1 VTAAVAAGAASRSH
15 TTPPI
20 DIFKI
25 EAVQQTCTD
34 CLTAEYSA
42 ALRVVKVQLEGTEVK
57 VDVSSGVM
65 RPLVP
70 KPLREAVF
78 TAVYNLAHPGVR
90 ATRRLIAS
98 RYLWPGL
105 AKDVLSWCRACQQ
118 CQRAKASRE
127 PPTAVQPIP
136 VPARFT
142 HIHVDLVGPLPVSA
156 EGYQYLFTVIDR
168 STRWA
173 EALPLM
179 VVATA
184 DCVDALI
191 SGWVARFGV
200 PTLITSDCGVQF
212 APALWA
218 ALMKKL
224 GVRHVMTTAYHPQSN
239 GVLERFHRRLK
250 EALRARAAATDWPLH
265 LPWVLLGLR
274 TAPREDSGVS
284 TAQLVYGCALQL
296 PGQLL
301 AAEEQPPL
309 IFSQQLNSGLP
320 CVSPLPPPNDTA
332 AVSQQ
337 LRAAEF
343 VYIKAPPAAL
353 SLSPAFRGPYAVR
366 KRSEKFYIVKIG
378 QRYEAVS

>member
-1 VTAAVAAGAASRSH
+1 
-15 TTPPI
+15 
-20 DIFKI
+20 
-25 EAVQQTCTD
+25 
-34 CLTAEYSA
+34 
-42 ALRVVKVQLEGTEVK
+42 
-57 VDVSSGVM
+57 
-65 RPLVP
+65 
-70 KPLREAVF
+70 
-78 TAVYNLAHPGVR
+78 
-90 ATRRLIAS
+90 
-98 RYLWPGL
+98 
-105 AKDVLSWCRACQQ
+105 
-118 CQRAKASRE
+118 
-127 PPTAVQPIP
+127 
-136 VPARFT
+136 
-142 HIHVDLVGPLPVSA
+142 
-156 EGYQYLFTVIDR
+156 
-168 STRWA
+168 
-173 EALPLM
+173 M

-378 QRYEAVS
+378 QRYEAVSLDRLKPHVGGTAQPAEPPKRGHPPGRKK